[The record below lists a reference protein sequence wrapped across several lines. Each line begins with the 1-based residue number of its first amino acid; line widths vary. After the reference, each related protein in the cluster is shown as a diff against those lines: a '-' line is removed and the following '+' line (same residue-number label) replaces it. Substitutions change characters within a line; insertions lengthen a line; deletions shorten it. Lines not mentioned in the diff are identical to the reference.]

1 MNLRKVRHAIS
12 HPVRRHITHLTL
24 PHSYCYTQQMTRSY
38 IKRFDEWI
46 QQKKKLDAHAA
57 TSALYVKEREV
68 WWISIGVNVGA
79 EIDGKNE
86 LFERPVLI
94 FRKVGREQ
102 FYGLPLTSKE
112 KSGPFYRLV
121 HYSDST
127 GNVCLSQLRVFST
140 KRLIRKIDVV

>member
-1 MNLRKVRHAIS
+1 
-12 HPVRRHITHLTL
+12 
-24 PHSYCYTQQMTRSY
+24 MTKKY
-38 IKRFDEWI
+38 VKNFDEWNT
-46 QQKKKLDAHAA
+46 QKQKIDAHEIQD
-57 TSALYVKEREV
+57 SLYVKEREV
-68 WWISIGVNVGA
+68 WWISVGVNVGA

-121 HYSDST
+121 HCGDSA

-140 KRLIRKIDVV
+140 KRLIRKIDVINEGEFAELQETFARFFKGERF

>member
-1 MNLRKVRHAIS
+1 MDKK
-12 HPVRRHITHLTL
+12 
-24 PHSYCYTQQMTRSY
+24 YT
-38 IKRFDEWI
+38 KHFDDWNK
-46 QQKKKLDAHAA
+46 QKQKIDAHEIQN
-57 TSALYVKEREV
+57 SLYVKEREV
-68 WWISIGVNVGA
+68 WWISVGVNVGA

-121 HYSDST
+121 HYGEST

-140 KRLIRKIDVV
+140 KRLIRKIEVVKEVEFKDLQDTFAQFFKGERF

>member
-1 MNLRKVRHAIS
+1 
-12 HPVRRHITHLTL
+12 
-24 PHSYCYTQQMTRSY
+24 MTKKY
-38 IKRFDEWI
+38 IKHFDEWI
-46 QQKKKLDAHAA
+46 KQKKKLDDY
-57 TSALYVKEREV
+57 TVSNTLYIKEREV
-68 WWISIGVNVGA
+68 WWISVGVNVGA

-121 HYSDST
+121 HYGDSV

-140 KRLIRKIDVV
+140 KRLIRKIDVVKEDEFVVLQETVAEFFKGGRF

>member
-1 MNLRKVRHAIS
+1 MKKHEK
-12 HPVRRHITHLTL
+12 H
-24 PHSYCYTQQMTRSY
+24 
-38 IKRFDEWI
+38 FDEWSE
-46 QQKKKLDAHAA
+46 QKKTIDTHVTKN
-57 TSALYVKEREV
+57 SLYIKEREV

-112 KSGPFYRLV
+112 KYGPFYRLV
-121 HYSDST
+121 HYGDSV

-140 KRLIRKIDVV
+140 KRLIRKIDLVNEVEFAYLQDTLANFFKGERF